1 MSDTPETL
9 ETVRK
14 RCGCCGELYELTLP
28 PVSAEEGDVYDLD
41 QRPPQPNR
49 SVMYRQI
56 FRCPYCGFVVG
67 PKLRVVDEDF
77 VKDPDYVSCEG
88 NCFPEGTGADFYRLG
103 MTSFGERDYVNAF
116 EAFLRAAWAFDDAGD
131 DPNAKKCRDRCISMM
146 GVLPGKNAYDYLVR
160 ADIFRRAGRFSEL
173 PDEIRNAHF
182 PDGLSNSI
190 MRFQAEKAA
199 EGDRA
204 RYTMKDVFDKITHGN
219 K

>member
-1 MSDTPETL
+1 MSDA
-9 ETVRK
+9 VNDAVKK

-28 PVSAEEGDVYDLD
+28 PVSTEEGDVYDLD

-56 FRCPYCGFVVG
+56 FRCPYCGFVTG

-77 VKDPDYVSCEG
+77 VNAPDYKSCEG
-88 NCFPEGTGADFYRLG
+88 NNFPEGTGADFYRLG
-103 MTSFGERDYVNAF
+103 MTSEGERDYVNAF

-131 DPNAKKCRDRCISMM
+131 RENAKKCRDRCISMQ

-160 ADIFRRAGRFSEL
+160 ADIYRRAGRFGEL
-173 PDEIRNAHF
+173 PDSIKDAHF
-182 PDGLSNSI
+182 PDGLSNAV
-190 MRFQAEKAA
+190 MKFQQDKAA
-199 EGDRA
+199 EGDTE
-204 RYTMKDVFDKITHGN
+204 RYTMKDVFDRITNYN